1 MRVTSLVACGKVG
14 HVRAFEHGAPAL
26 VELAGRPSRD
36 RRLVRVGGQLVDGLG
51 RRLGG
56 LVRVGL
62 LVGELVGELVVEGL
76 SDQAAHPGRDVD
88 GFLPAESVELAPHLG
103 VDAEGVRA

>member
-62 LVGELVGELVVEGL
+62 LVGELVVEGL